1 MELAEAPGE
10 DAAEV
15 AMGRRRRPRA
25 FTLIELLVVVA
36 IIALL
41 IAILLPSLSA
51 AREQGKQAKCLANL
65 KSIGLTLQAYA
76 LEDPAEQLIPIHE
89 RMLQSVSYWEWRTVH
104 WFAWGGRSG
113 QVPFCTGPNEGL
125 LLAAEGAAAVPAYDA
140 RRRPLT
146 RYALASVNL
155 ADTRQ
160 IEWFHCPSDRG
171 YPAHPDIDDSP
182 LENAERPC
190 YDTLGNSYRASLS
203 MLTLIAGDGGNQGHF
218 STGPWGHRAS
228 TLRSTSRLA
237 LVGEPT
243 FFNMIGRD
251 DLPDP
256 DPVLVTGWHRR
267 FMTDNLL
274 FCDGAARPARASRR
288 DIFDPDTLARM
299 NVYSPGLLSRGDYW
313 QLDDY
318 PTVGARVLGANEL
331 WRAVYGADYDRKWP
345 FVDRQENMRST
356 P

>member
-1 MELAEAPGE
+1 
-10 DAAEV
+10 
-15 AMGRRRRPRA
+15 
-25 FTLIELLVVVA
+25 VVA

-41 IAILLPSLSA
+41 VAILLPSLSA
-51 AREQGKQAKCLANL
+51 PASRANRP
-65 KSIGLTLQAYA
+65 SAFATSRAIGLTLQAYA

-125 LLAAEGAAAVPAYDA
+125 LLAAEGAAAEPAYDA

-146 RYALASVNL
+146 RYALASVHL

-160 IEWFHCPSDRG
+160 LEWFHCPSARG
-171 YPAHPDIDDSP
+171 YPAPPDIDDSP

-274 FCDGAARPARASRR
+274 FCDGAARPARASRAISSTR
-288 DIFDPDTLARM
+288 TRW
-299 NVYSPGLLSRGDYW
+299 RG
-313 QLDDY
+313 
-318 PTVGARVLGANEL
+318 
-331 WRAVYGADYDRKWP
+331 
-345 FVDRQENMRST
+345 
-356 P
+356 